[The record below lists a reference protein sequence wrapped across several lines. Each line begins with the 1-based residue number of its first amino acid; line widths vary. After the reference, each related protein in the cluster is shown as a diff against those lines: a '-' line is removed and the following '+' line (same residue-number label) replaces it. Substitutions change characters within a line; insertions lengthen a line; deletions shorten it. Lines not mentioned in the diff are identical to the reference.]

1 MLFKHRTKREKVK
14 DEYLYRKLKT
24 LLEIRDDLALD
35 TEHQIYYNAQVEVVN
50 DIIAAF
56 AQFDEYLK

>member
-24 LLEIRDDLALD
+24 LLEIRDNLANG
-35 TEHQIYYNAQVEVVN
+35 TENQIYYNAQIEAVN

>member
-24 LLEIRDDLALD
+24 LLTIRGATILD
-35 TEHQIYYNAQVEVVN
+35 TEHQIYYNAQIEAVE

-56 AQFDEYLK
+56 AQFDEDLK